1 MQHMPD
7 FGASSAAI
15 AKCFGGGK
23 WREALVTLRRQLVF
37 IQRRRR
43 PYSATILFG
52 EKKEHVDLVVVVG
65 CMFSPYI
72 YCDGYGNCSRTPSR
86 LSYTT

>member
-15 AKCFGGGK
+15 AKCFGEEK
-23 WREALVTLRRQLVF
+23 WRGALVTLRRQLVF
-37 IQRRRR
+37 IQRRR

-65 CMFSPYI
+65 CVFSPYI
-72 YCDGYGNCSRTPSR
+72 YCDGYGYCSPTPSR